1 LVTIFEGTAIV
12 SAASAIFVS
21 IFALAQLRHLEK
33 HRNVE
38 ISMKLFEWAETDRLR
53 RAFKWMDRQYPF
65 KTYSEFKSFEEKD
78 AEAAEYPF
86 EVVGFF
92 EQVGFLVEK
101 KFIDLDVVVDRL
113 GNSVIQ
119 NWRKLEPL
127 IMGVRQERNDLG
139 YGEHFLRLYNQT
151 VKYMRKGCESGNNN
165 FCTTLETPQ

>member
-53 RAFKWMDRQYPF
+53 KAFKWMDRQHNF
-65 KTYSEFKSFEEKD
+65 KNYSDFKVLEEKD

-86 EVVGFF
+86 EIVGFF

-101 KFIDLDVVVDRL
+101 KFIDLDVVIDRL
-113 GNSVIQ
+113 GNSIIS

-127 IMGVRQERNDLG
+127 VKGVRQERNDFG
-139 YGEHFLRLYNQT
+139 YGEHFMRLYSHA
-151 VKYMRKGCESGNNN
+151 VKYMRKGCESGNSN
-165 FCTTLETPQ
+165 FCTTLQSGQ